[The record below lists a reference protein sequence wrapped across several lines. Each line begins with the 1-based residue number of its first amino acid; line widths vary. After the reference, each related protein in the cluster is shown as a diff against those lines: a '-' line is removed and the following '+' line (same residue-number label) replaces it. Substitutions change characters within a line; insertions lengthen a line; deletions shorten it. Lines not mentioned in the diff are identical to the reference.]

1 MKKTFSA
8 LMLSSLLGASL
19 FASSN
24 VTMAPQGFDA
34 DFAKMN
40 KYFNDMIQTH
50 LTKSAITNIVYPRTN
65 IKDLKD
71 SYVYQ
76 FDLAGIPKEDIKL
89 TIDDNNI
96 LTLEGEKKESVEDK
110 SKEYVKQEI
119 FYGSFKK
126 MIKLPENI
134 IVDKLTTKYDNG
146 ILTLTI
152 PKKELKKPKAK
163 VIPIQ

>member
-1 MKKTFSA
+1 MVLATSIYA
-8 LMLSSLLGASL
+8 NSTT
-19 FASSN
+19 
-24 VTMAPQGFDA
+24 VAPVQSFDA
-34 DFAKMN
+34 EFDRMN
-40 KYFNDMIQTH
+40 DYFNTIIESH
-50 LTKSAITNIVYPRTN
+50 LNKSAISNIGYPRTN
-65 IKDLKD
+65 IKDLADK
-71 SYVYQ
+71 YIYE
-76 FDLAGIPKEDIKL
+76 FDLAGIDKKDIKL

-96 LTLEGEKKESVEDK
+96 LTLEGQKQESSNEKSDR
-110 SKEYVKQEI
+110 YVTQEI

-134 IVDKLTTKYDNG
+134 EADKLSTNYNNG